1 MMASVVLDASAVL
14 ALVRD
19 EPGADKVAPHI
30 GRAAISA
37 VNLQEIIKEL
47 LLSGIDE
54 PTVREL
60 LDELRLDVRDHDT
73 EAAYAAAT
81 LDAQTR
87 EYGRGLGDRSCLA
100 LAVQLGVPALTA
112 DREWKKAK
120 VKNLKLE
127 HIR

>member
-1 MMASVVLDASAVL
+1 MTSVVFDASAVL

-19 EPGADKVAPHI
+19 EPGADKVALHV

-47 LLSGIDE
+47 LLSGLDE
-54 PTVREL
+54 ATTREL
-60 LDELRLDVRDHDT
+60 LDELRLDVRAHDVG
-73 EAAYAAAT
+73 AAYAAAG
-81 LDAQTR
+81 LHAQTR
-87 EYGRGLGDRSCLA
+87 QYGRGLGDRSCLA
-100 LAVQLGVPALTA
+100 LAMQLGVPALTA
-112 DREWKKAK
+112 DQEWKKVR

>member
-1 MMASVVLDASAVL
+1 MTSVVLDASAVL

-19 EPGADKVAPHI
+19 EPGADKVALHV

-37 VNLQEIIKEL
+37 VNLQEVIKEL
-47 LLSGIDE
+47 LLSGLDE
-54 PTVREL
+54 DTTRKL
-60 LDELRLDVRDHDT
+60 LDELRLDVRVHDVD
-73 EAAYAAAT
+73 AAYAAAN
-81 LDAQTR
+81 LHAQTR
-87 EYGRGLGDRSCLA
+87 QYGRGLGDRSCLA

-112 DREWKKAK
+112 DREWKKVQ

>member
-1 MMASVVLDASAVL
+1 MTSVVLDASAVL

-37 VNLQEIIKEL
+37 VNLQEVIKEL
-47 LLSGIDE
+47 LLSGLDE
-54 PTVREL
+54 GTTREL
-60 LDELRLDVRDHDT
+60 LDELRLDVCAHDV
-73 EAAYAAAT
+73 EAAYVAAA
-81 LDAQTR
+81 LHSQTR
-87 EYGRGLGDRSCLA
+87 QYGRGLGDRSCLA

-112 DREWKKAK
+112 DREWKKVR
-120 VKNLKLE
+120 VKNLKVE